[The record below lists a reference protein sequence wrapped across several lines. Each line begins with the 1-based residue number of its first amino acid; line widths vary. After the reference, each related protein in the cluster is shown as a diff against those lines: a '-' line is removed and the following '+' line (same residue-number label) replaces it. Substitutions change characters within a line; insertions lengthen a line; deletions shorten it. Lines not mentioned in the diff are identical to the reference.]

1 MGMGQIVDYS
11 QFILQIEKAIAN
23 GVASLD
29 SNAKVPKNQ
38 ISLNASDVGAI
49 AVEADPT
56 VSSFT
61 KGLTTNDSILTALNA
76 SSGLISS
83 DRLPSY
89 VDDVLSYAAI
99 VNFPVAGETSKI
111 YVAEDTN
118 KIYRWSGSSYVE
130 ISSAATADTALK
142 LSTPRTIS
150 TTGDA
155 TYSVSFDGSTNVSS
169 AITLANS
176 GVTAGT
182 YNALSTQV
190 RPFTVDA
197 KGRITGV
204 GTPVD
209 IAPPWS
215 AVTGKPTTLNGYG
228 ITDALPLSG
237 GTVTGV
243 TTFSN
248 ATPST
253 STTTGAVV
261 VSGGVGVGG
270 AIFANSYN
278 LIPIGRGAGNV
289 NTNTAMGV
297 SAGQSNTTGNFN
309 SFVGVSAG
317 QSNTTGNFNS
327 CVGESAGRSNT
338 TGSFNSCVGVSAGRS
353 NTTGVNN
360 SFVGVSAGFANTTGN
375 SNSFVGVNAG
385 RYIADG
391 VTELT
396 VIDNSCFFGMN
407 TKGTENA
414 TNENVF
420 GYNTTG
426 NGSNTVTIGDNNITN
441 TYLKG
446 VVSTDST
453 ATSTSTTTGAI
464 RAASLGITG
473 AIFAGSLNGNGSGLT
488 SLNASNISVGTLNAA
503 RLPDTYLPL
512 AGGTLTGTLG
522 IKERSNS
529 SDAAINS
536 EISLNSNGT
545 RYGIANRIN
554 ITNEVLT
561 TNRTSYGNFN
571 QIQSSDQN

>member
-99 VNFPVAGETSKI
+99 VNFPVVGETSKI

-182 YNALSTQV
+182 YNALATQV

-215 AVTGKPTTLNGYG
+215 AITGTPTTLSGYG
-228 ITDALPLSG
+228 ITNALPLSG

-261 VSGGVGVGG
+261 VSGGLGVGG
-270 AIFANSYN
+270 AIFSLGLSVQGRQFVGGGTDPYVPTAGTSLIAREVGDTFIGVHNPGGGVIIIGWDRSEDRGTIAVDGSQDIVFITDMSTVDNADN
-278 LIPIGRGAGNV
+278 LSGKTPKLVIKGGGNV
-289 NTNTAMGV
+289 GIGTASPSQKLDVNGSAKATSFFVGANQVV
-297 SAGQSNTTGNFN
+297 SAQRTGYTP
-309 SFVGVSAG
+309 S
-317 QSNTTGNFNS
+317 
-327 CVGESAGRSNT
+327 
-338 TGSFNSCVGVSAGRS
+338 
-353 NTTGVNN
+353 
-360 SFVGVSAGFANTTGN
+360 
-375 SNSFVGVNAG
+375 
-385 RYIADG
+385 
-391 VTELT
+391 
-396 VIDNSCFFGMN
+396 
-407 TKGTENA
+407 
-414 TNENVF
+414 
-420 GYNTTG
+420 
-426 NGSNTVTIGDNNITN
+426 
-441 TYLKG
+441 
-446 VVSTDST
+446 
-453 ATSTSTTTGAI
+453 
-464 RAASLGITG
+464 
-473 AIFAGSLNGNGSGLT
+473 
-488 SLNASNISVGTLNAA
+488 
-503 RLPDTYLPL
+503 
-512 AGGTLTGTLG
+512 TGTLSRG
-522 IKERSNS
+522 AFNTETVTLLELARQFHALRT
-529 SDAAINS
+529 D
-536 EISLNSNGT
+536 
-545 RYGIANRIN
+545 
-554 ITNEVLT
+554 LT
-561 TNRTSYGNFN
+561 THGL
-571 QIQSSDQN
+571 IGA